1 MDTKIKNLE
10 TKCKYQKFLKS
21 LNFSIIR
28 NCVQRSF
35 NLLKHNEKSSMLA
48 VKSQSDNNNFL
59 RSNG

>member
-1 MDTKIKNLE
+1 MTKSRTAE
-10 TKCKYQKFLKS
+10 CKYQKFLKS

-28 NCVQRSF
+28 KCVQRSF